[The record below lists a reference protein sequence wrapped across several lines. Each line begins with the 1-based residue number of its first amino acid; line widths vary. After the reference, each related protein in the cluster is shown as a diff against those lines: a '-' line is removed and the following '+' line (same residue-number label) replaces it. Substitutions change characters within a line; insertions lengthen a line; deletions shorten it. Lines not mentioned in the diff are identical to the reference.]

1 MGHLYTT
8 PALRLHTKAHTGY
21 TTRQCIYSPR
31 YIQYALR
38 HVVFCYSFAWMSIRT
53 LSFNADIFFFFPF
66 RYSYFFLLLE
76 KILFFSSIIVIS
88 FVLFFRRN
96 ERSVRRSK
104 LLNRQL
110 DTFSSPYNFV
120 RSIREKNGSRNE
132 NYLRLLGF
140 SVVRSGKDIFGVNR
154 GKSGREGERI
164 DRGEWKWNGFA
175 FLALC
180 PVESRAG
187 KRGGSIGSRPS
198 HRNFITSNK
207 RWSGEAALEE
217 RPRG

>member
-96 ERSVRRSK
+96 ERNVRRSK
-104 LLNRQL
+104 LLNGQS
-110 DTFSSPYNFV
+110 DTFSSVQFCPFD
-120 RSIREKNGSRNE
+120 SREEWLSKRKS
-132 NYLRLLGF
+132 LAITWILCC
-140 SVVRSGKDIFGVNR
+140 SVGERHFW
-154 GKSGREGERI
+154 GKSG
-164 DRGEWKWNGFA
+164 
-175 FLALC
+175 
-180 PVESRAG
+180 
-187 KRGGSIGSRPS
+187 
-198 HRNFITSNK
+198 
-207 RWSGEAALEE
+207 
-217 RPRG
+217 

>member
-1 MGHLYTT
+1 MLT
-8 PALRLHTKAHTGY
+8 
-21 TTRQCIYSPR
+21 CS
-31 YIQYALR
+31 
-38 HVVFCYSFAWMSIRT
+38 
-53 LSFNADIFFFFPF
+53 FFFPF

-104 LLNRQL
+104 LLNRQP
-110 DTFSSPYNFV
+110 DTFSSVQFCPFD
-120 RSIREKNGSRNE
+120 SREEWLSKRK
-132 NYLRLLGF
+132 LLAITWI
-140 SVVRSGKDIFGVNR
+140 RSGKDIFGVNR